1 MTSPNTVTV
10 SQVSDVTTVEITTAG
25 PQGETG
31 ATGATGAQGPAVSD
45 GDKGDITVSN
55 SGGTYTIDA
64 GVVSTAK
71 IADDAV
77 TADKLAN
84 TAVTAGSYTNTDIT
98 VDAQGRITAASN
110 GSGGGGGGSGEANQ
124 NAFSTIAVSGQSDV
138 VADSATDTFTFVA
151 GTNVTITT
159 DASNDTITITAA
171 DTNTQLTTE
180 QVQDIIGAMVS
191 SNTETNI
198 SVTYDD
204 TNGKLNFA
212 STDTNT
218 TYSVGDGGLTQNN
231 FTNTLKTKLD
241 GIEASATA
249 DQTGAEIKSA
259 YEGESD
265 TNAFTDAEK
274 TKLSG
279 IEASATAD
287 QTAAEIRTLVE
298 SASDSNVFTDADHTK
313 LDGIAASANVGI
325 TDVVGDTSPQLGG
338 SLDVNGQD
346 IVSTS
351 NGAIEL
357 DPNGTGKVT
366 FKGNSTKGSGQFV
379 LNCEQNSHGIVF
391 KGPPH
396 SAAASYTFTLPND
409 IQNGKYL
416 TTDASGNTSW
426 GTPPDTNTTYSVGD
440 GGLTTNDFTNAD
452 HSKLDGI
459 EASADVTDATNVDA
473 AGAVMNSDL
482 ATKGQILVGD
492 GSGDPT
498 ALSVGTNNYV
508 LTADSNEATGV
519 KWAAASGGGG
529 GGFSQAT
536 EGWLIAGT
544 DAGNALSGGSNK
556 FAIAIGNEAGYTYN
570 QSNGDGTNSI
580 YIGHQAGKLNDR
592 SWNIFIGD
600 QAGKNTS
607 YFMSSGTVII
617 GAQTAPNPTGISAGV
632 IVGSQ
637 AVLGTENTCNNNVVI
652 GYRAGKNAY
661 MNSVHIGQQSGYG
674 MSNDP
679 NGITAVGSSSGYS
692 AQGNCYLTAFGYMAG
707 YYNSTGANNT
717 AIGYRSNLLLSTGA
731 DNTSLGYQAGDVIT
745 TGDNNITIGKDADP
759 SAADADNEI
768 TLGNSSND
776 TIRCNTQTIS
786 SLSDARDKTDVNQ
799 LELGLDFIDSLKPVK
814 FKWQTR
820 DGNSKDGS
828 YEAGFIAQDFQK
840 VQKDYDAVYLKLVHD
855 NNPEKLEASYGK
867 LVPVLVKAIQE
878 LKQEIEELKANV

>member
-1 MTSPNTVTV
+1 MSSSNEVVV
-10 SQVSDVTTVEITTAG
+10 SQVNEVTTVEITTAG
-25 PQGETG
+25 PQGATG
-31 ATGATGAQGPAVSD
+31 ATGATGPQGPAVSD

-110 GSGGGGGGSGEANQ
+110 GSGGGSGEANQ
-124 NAFSTIAVSGQSDV
+124 NAFSTISVSGQSDV
-138 VADSATDTFTFVA
+138 VADSATDTFTFIA

-159 DASNDTITITAA
+159 NASSDTITITAA
-171 DTNTQLTTE
+171 DTNTQLSTE
-180 QVQDIIGAMVS
+180 EVQDIIGAMVS

-198 SVTYDD
+198 AVTYDD

-249 DQTGAEIKSA
+249 DMTGAEIKSA

-313 LDGIAASANVGI
+313 LNGISASANVGI

-351 NGAIEL
+351 NGDIDL
-357 DPNGTGKVT
+357 DPNGSGKIVS
-366 FKGNSTKGSGQFV
+366 KGNATRGSGQV
-379 LNCEQNSHGIVF
+379 KLNCENNSHGVII

-426 GTPPDTNTTYSVGD
+426 GTPTDTNTTYSVGD

-452 HSKLDGI
+452 HTKLDGI
-459 EASADVTDATNVDA
+459 EASADVTDATNVNA

-482 ATKGQILVGD
+482 ATKGQILIGD
-492 GSGDPT
+492 GSGDPS

-508 LTADSNEATGV
+508 LTADSSEATGV
-519 KWAAASGGGG
+519 KWAAASGVAASGGTFTG
-529 GGFSQAT
+529 SVTFQDAINENVFTISDGASVDLDPDNGMIQQWTLGANRTAT
-536 EGWLIAGT
+536 ESLTAGQSMMLMVADGT
-544 DAGNALSGGSNK
+544 SYTLTFPTMTWVGGS
-556 FAIAIGNEAGYTYN
+556 APTLATSGYTV
-570 QSNGDGTNSI
+570 I
-580 YIGHQAGKLNDR
+580 ELWKAGSTL
-592 SWNIFIGD
+592 
-600 QAGKNTS
+600 
-607 YFMSSGTVII
+607 Y
-617 GAQTAPNPTGISAGV
+617 GAKV
-632 IVGSQ
+632 
-637 AVLGTENTCNNNVVI
+637 
-652 GYRAGKNAY
+652 
-661 MNSVHIGQQSGYG
+661 
-674 MSNDP
+674 
-679 NGITAVGSSSGYS
+679 
-692 AQGNCYLTAFGYMAG
+692 
-707 YYNSTGANNT
+707 
-717 AIGYRSNLLLSTGA
+717 
-731 DNTSLGYQAGDVIT
+731 GDV
-745 TGDNNITIGKDADP
+745 A
-759 SAADADNEI
+759 
-768 TLGNSSND
+768 
-776 TIRCNTQTIS
+776 
-786 SLSDARDKTDVNQ
+786 
-799 LELGLDFIDSLKPVK
+799 
-814 FKWQTR
+814 
-820 DGNSKDGS
+820 
-828 YEAGFIAQDFQK
+828 
-840 VQKDYDAVYLKLVHD
+840 
-855 NNPEKLEASYGK
+855 
-867 LVPVLVKAIQE
+867 
-878 LKQEIEELKANV
+878 